1 MGWDAVRAR
10 LLPFETTTIRLPGGR
25 FKERR
30 RLAAAR
36 QFGGGC
42 SPKLPRTRC
51 YAKRCTA
58 DPGSRLF
65 GRLRFTMLRPVA
77 THQPSPEGNALMK
90 SAVSILALA
99 SLTLASLSLIL
110 APGHAAAA
118 EKPDWAFPVTE
129 KEQPTPRIEGTRL
142 RSPPPGSTL
151 SITRAKADDMFD
163 IPNWYPD
170 MYPAMPK
177 IVQFGN
183 KDTQVRACGSCHLP
197 TGTGHDESAYVAG
210 LPAAYFMRQLTDW
223 KSGDRKFGAI
233 MIVLAKAA
241 TEAEIK
247 DAASYFAS
255 VKPRPW
261 IRVAE
266 TDTVPKS
273 FIGPGNKRL
282 VHPAGGSEPMG
293 NRIIEVPENEEDV
306 VYRDPRSGFVAYV
319 PKGSIAKGEALVT
332 SGGGKTV
339 ACGSCHGATLLGMTV
354 PGMGEVPAI
363 AGRHPNYIVRQ
374 LWNIQNGDRA
384 GPSAA
389 LMRPVVEKLS
399 NDDMLAI
406 AAYVASRM
414 P

>member
-1 MGWDAVRAR
+1 MKNAVCI
-10 LLPFETTTIRLPGGR
+10 LTVIVLT
-25 FKERR
+25 
-30 RLAAAR
+30 
-36 QFGGGC
+36 
-42 SPKLPRTRC
+42 
-51 YAKRCTA
+51 
-58 DPGSRLF
+58 
-65 GRLRFTMLRPVA
+65 PV
-77 THQPSPEGNALMK
+77 
-90 SAVSILALA
+90 
-99 SLTLASLSLIL
+99 L
-110 APGHAAAA
+110 APRFATAA
-118 EKPDWAFPVTE
+118 EKPEWAFPVTE
-129 KEQPTPRIEGTRL
+129 KEQPAPRIEGTRL
-142 RSPPPGSTL
+142 RPPPPGSTL

-197 TGTGHDESAYVAG
+197 TGNGHDESAYVAG
-210 LPAAYFMRQLTDW
+210 LPVGYFTRQLADW
-223 KSGDRKFGAI
+223 KSGDRKYGGI
-233 MIVLAKAA
+233 MVALAKAA
-241 TEAEIK
+241 SEAEIK
-247 DAASYFAS
+247 DAADYFTS
-255 VKPRPW
+255 VKPRQW

-282 VHPAGGSEPMG
+282 VHPAGGTEPMG
-293 NRIIEVPENEEDV
+293 DRIIEVPENEEDV
-306 VYRDPRSGFVAYV
+306 VYRDPRTGFVAYV

-332 SGGGKTV
+332 GGGGKTV
-339 ACGSCHGATLLGMTV
+339 PCASCHGPTLQGLGD
-354 PGMGEVPAI
+354 VPAI

-374 LWNIQNGDRA
+374 LWDIQNGDRA

-406 AAYVASRM
+406 AAYVASRA

>member
-1 MGWDAVRAR
+1 V
-10 LLPFETTTIRLPGGR
+10 FGGR
-25 FKERR
+25 RINM
-30 RLAAAR
+30 LAAISRTDNRR
-36 QFGGGC
+36 QWELAMKNIVC
-42 SPKLPRTRC
+42 I
-51 YAKRCTA
+51 
-58 DPGSRLF
+58 
-65 GRLRFTMLRPVA
+65 VA
-77 THQPSPEGNALMK
+77 AM
-90 SAVSILALA
+90 
-99 SLTLASLSLIL
+99 IL
-110 APGHAAAA
+110 APVLVPRPAAAA
-118 EKPDWAFPVTE
+118 EKPEWAFPVTE
-129 KEQPTPRIEGTRL
+129 KELPAPRIEGTRL
-142 RSPPPGSTL
+142 RPPPPGSTL
-151 SITRAKADDMFD
+151 SITRAKADDMFE

-183 KDTQVRACGSCHLP
+183 KDTQTRACGSCHLP
-197 TGTGHDESAYVAG
+197 TGTGHDESAFVAG
-210 LPAAYFMRQLTDW
+210 LPVAYFVRQLADW
-223 KSGDRKFGAI
+223 KSGDRKFGGI
-233 MIVLAKAA
+233 MVALAKSA

-255 VKPRPW
+255 VKPRQW

-282 VHPAGGSEPMG
+282 VHPAGGTEPMG
-293 NRIIEVPENEEDV
+293 NRINEVPENEEDV
-306 VYRDPRSGFVAYV
+306 VYRDPRTGFVAYV

-332 SGGGKTV
+332 TGGGKTV
-339 ACGSCHGATLLGMTV
+339 ACGSCHGATLQGL
-354 PGMGEVPAI
+354 GEVPAI

-384 GPSAA
+384 GASAA

-406 AAYVASRM
+406 AAYVASRA

>member
-1 MGWDAVRAR
+1 MKNVVCI
-10 LLPFETTTIRLPGGR
+10 P
-25 FKERR
+25 
-30 RLAAAR
+30 
-36 QFGGGC
+36 
-42 SPKLPRTRC
+42 
-51 YAKRCTA
+51 
-58 DPGSRLF
+58 
-65 GRLRFTMLRPVA
+65 
-77 THQPSPEGNALMK
+77 ALT
-90 SAVSILALA
+90 ILAL
-99 SLTLASLSLIL
+99 TLAPVL
-110 APGHAAAA
+110 AAAA
-118 EKPDWAFPVTE
+118 EKPEWAFPVTE
-129 KEQPTPRIEGTRL
+129 KDLPAPRIEGTRL
-142 RSPPPGSTL
+142 RTPPPGSTL

-183 KDTQVRACGSCHLP
+183 KDTAVRACGSCHLP
-197 TGTGHDESAYVAG
+197 VGTGHDESAYVAG
-210 LPAAYFMRQLTDW
+210 LPVAYFVRQMADW
-223 KSGDRKFGAI
+223 KSGDRKFGGI
-233 MIVLAKAA
+233 MIALAKAA

-247 DAASYFAS
+247 DAASYFAA

-266 TDTVPKS
+266 ADTVPKS
-273 FIGPGNKRL
+273 FVGPGNKRL
-282 VHPAGGSEPMG
+282 VHPSGGTEPMG

-319 PKGSIAKGEALVT
+319 PKGSIARGEALVT
-332 SGGGKTV
+332 TGGGRTV
-339 ACGSCHGATLLGMTV
+339 ACGSCHGATLQ
-354 PGMGEVPAI
+354 GMGEVPAI

-374 LWNIQNGDRA
+374 LWNMQNGDRA

-406 AAYVASRM
+406 AAYVASRT

>member
-1 MGWDAVRAR
+1 MKNVVC
-10 LLPFETTTIRLPGGR
+10 I
-25 FKERR
+25 
-30 RLAAAR
+30 LA
-36 QFGGGC
+36 C
-42 SPKLPRTRC
+42 
-51 YAKRCTA
+51 
-58 DPGSRLF
+58 GS
-65 GRLRFTMLRPVA
+65 
-77 THQPSPEGNALMK
+77 
-90 SAVSILALA
+90 LALA
-99 SLTLASLSLIL
+99 SLALASLA
-110 APGHAAAA
+110 APAAAA
-118 EKPDWAFPVTE
+118 EKPEWAFPVTE
-129 KEQPTPRIEGTRL
+129 KDQPPPRIEGTRL
-142 RSPPPGSTL
+142 RPAPPGSTL
-151 SITRAKADDMFD
+151 SITRAKADDMYD

-210 LPAAYFMRQLTDW
+210 LPVGYFVRQLADG
-223 KSGDRKFGAI
+223 KNGDRKYGAI
-233 MIVLAKAA
+233 MIALAKAA
-241 TEAEIK
+241 SEAEIK
-247 DAASYFAS
+247 DAASYFAA

-266 TDTVPKS
+266 TDSVPKS

-282 VHPAGGSEPMG
+282 VHPAGGTEPMG

-306 VYRDPRSGFVAYV
+306 VYRDPRTGFVAYV

-332 SGGGKTV
+332 AGGGKTV
-339 ACGSCHGATLLGMTV
+339 PCGSCHGATLQGMTV
-354 PGMGEVPAI
+354 QGMGEVPAI

-374 LWNIQNGDRA
+374 MWNIQNGDRTGA
-384 GPSAA
+384 SAA

-406 AAYVASRM
+406 AAYVASRA

>member
-1 MGWDAVRAR
+1 MKNVVR
-10 LLPFETTTIRLPGGR
+10 I
-25 FKERR
+25 
-30 RLAAAR
+30 LA
-36 QFGGGC
+36 C
-42 SPKLPRTRC
+42 
-51 YAKRCTA
+51 
-58 DPGSRLF
+58 GS
-65 GRLRFTMLRPVA
+65 
-77 THQPSPEGNALMK
+77 
-90 SAVSILALA
+90 LALA
-99 SLTLASLSLIL
+99 SLALVSVALMPVAGS
-110 APGHAAAA
+110 AA
-118 EKPDWAFPVTE
+118 EKPEWAFPVTE
-129 KEQPTPRIEGTRL
+129 KDQPPPRIEGTRL
-142 RSPPPGSTL
+142 RPAPPGSTL
-151 SITRAKADDMFD
+151 SITRAKADDMYD

-210 LPAAYFMRQLTDW
+210 LPIGYFVRQLADW
-223 KSGDRKFGAI
+223 KNGDRKYGGI
-233 MIVLAKAA
+233 MIALAKAA
-241 TEAEIK
+241 SEAEIK
-247 DAASYFAS
+247 DAANYFAA

-266 TDTVPKS
+266 TDSVPKS

-282 VHPAGGSEPMG
+282 VHPAGGTEPMG

-306 VYRDPRSGFVAYV
+306 VYRDPRTGFVAYV

-332 SGGGKTV
+332 TGGGKTIP
-339 ACGSCHGATLLGMTV
+339 CGSCHGATLQGMTV
-354 PGMGEVPAI
+354 QGMGDVPAI

-374 LWNIQNGDRA
+374 MWNIQNGDRA
-384 GPSAA
+384 GISAA

-406 AAYVASRM
+406 AAYVASRA

>member
-1 MGWDAVRAR
+1 MLWA
-10 LLPFETTTIRLPGGR
+10 
-25 FKERR
+25 
-30 RLAAAR
+30 
-36 QFGGGC
+36 
-42 SPKLPRTRC
+42 S
-51 YAKRCTA
+51 
-58 DPGSRLF
+58 F
-65 GRLRFTMLRPVA
+65 GRPDTGRKG
-77 THQPSPEGNALMK
+77 EALMK
-90 SAVSILALA
+90 NVVCVLALS
-99 SLTLASLSLIL
+99 SLALVLV
-110 APGHAAAA
+110 PGLAAAA
-118 EKPDWAFPVTE
+118 EKPEWAFPVTE
-129 KEQPTPRIEGTRL
+129 KDQPAPRIEGTRL
-142 RSPPPGSTL
+142 RPAPPGSTL
-151 SITRAKADDMFD
+151 SIERAKADDMYE

-197 TGTGHDESAYVAG
+197 VGTGHDESAYVAG
-210 LPAAYFMRQLTDW
+210 LPVAYFIRQMADW
-223 KSGDRKFGAI
+223 KNGDRKYGGI
-233 MIVLAKAA
+233 MIALAKVA

-247 DAASYFAS
+247 DAAGYFSS
-255 VKPRPW
+255 VKPRQW

-266 TDTVPKS
+266 TDSVPRS

-282 VHPAGGSEPMG
+282 VHPAGGTESLG

-332 SGGGKTV
+332 TGGGGKTV
-339 ACGSCHGATLLGMTV
+339 ACGTCHGATLQGLGD
-354 PGMGEVPAI
+354 VPAI

-374 LWNIQNGDRA
+374 MWNIQNGDRA
-384 GPSAA
+384 GASAA

-406 AAYVASRM
+406 AAYVASRT